1 MSATSVKL
9 LLAAAQMLGSTTELA
24 RRLEIGEKLL
34 AVYMADVRELP
45 DSLLLRV
52 VDIVLADRLPFG
64 AGAPAQPLTGEVQ
77 QRKELGSRD

>member
-1 MSATSVKL
+1 MSATGVKL
-9 LLAAAQMLGSTTELA
+9 LLAAAELLGSTTELA

-64 AGAPAQPLTGEVQ
+64 ARVAAQPLAEEVQ
-77 QRKELGSRD
+77 QLKELGSRD